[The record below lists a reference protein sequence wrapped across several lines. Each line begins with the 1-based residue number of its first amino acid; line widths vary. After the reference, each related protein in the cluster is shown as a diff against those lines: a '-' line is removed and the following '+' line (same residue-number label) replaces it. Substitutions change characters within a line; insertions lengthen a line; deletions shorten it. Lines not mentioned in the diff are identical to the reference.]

1 MNSRDELKPSENQLV
16 VPAVTPQYDNVQ
28 SLQHVSETTNHV
40 TNSANKKNNKKK
52 VHGKNRI
59 EMYESGDYEERP
71 LPRPTLS
78 VVKKLDERHKDLKQ
92 HLLSQYKD
100 GGNYDDNDFDEDYE
114 EDYEEGR
121 ETLTSSCACNAWL
134 IYMQIYIR

>member
-1 MNSRDELKPSENQLV
+1 M
-16 VPAVTPQYDNVQ
+16 
-28 SLQHVSETTNHV
+28 SETTNNA
-40 TNSANKKNNKKK
+40 TSNANKKNNKKK

-59 EMYESGDYEERP
+59 KMYESGDYEERP

-92 HLLSQYKD
+92 DRLSQYKD
-100 GGNYDDNDFDEDYE
+100 GRNYDDNDSDEDYE

-121 ETLTSSCACNAWL
+121 ENLPSSCV
-134 IYMQIYIR
+134 